1 MTEIASILRG
11 AIWSPGVKVT
21 CLLHSARSGAN
32 LFGDLVRATGGG
44 WAGDIAG
51 YLDLGSSHLDS
62 QSALDRSLGML
73 EAIKELVKN
82 SSKNGVCVFKIDLQ
96 AYAQLDLVL
105 SRASSRDCP
114 FDLRLFIPRLRYLR
128 VVRDPIDR
136 AVSLAA
142 ARKSGQWSPIDGET
156 GHRKLDV
163 DASAISEQL
172 GIVLKED
179 FMMDLLCRELTPQ
192 MRCISYAEIT
202 LLKQE
207 AMEAYL
213 GLRNANWI
221 SGYSP
226 MRYESKRELEQTRVD
241 FLKSLFNQLQM
252 PSLSRMP

>member
-1 MTEIASILRG
+1 MTEIADILRG
-11 AIWSPGVKVT
+11 AIWSPGVRVT

-32 LFGDLVRATGGG
+32 LLGDLVRATGGG

-51 YLDLGSSHLDS
+51 YLDLGSSHYDD
-62 QSALDRSLGML
+62 QSAPDRLLAML
-73 EAIKELVKN
+73 EATKELVKN
-82 SSKNGVCVFKIDLQ
+82 SSKNGVCVFKVDLQ
-96 AYAQLDLVL
+96 AYARLDTVL
-105 SRASSRDCP
+105 SRAFPRHCP

-172 GIVLKED
+172 GPVLKED
-179 FMMDLLCRELTPQ
+179 FMMDLLCRELSPQ
-192 MRCISYAEIT
+192 MQSISYAEIT

-207 AMEAYL
+207 TMEEYL
-213 GLRNANWI
+213 GVRNANWI
-221 SGYSP
+221 SGHSP
-226 MRYESKRELEQTRVD
+226 LQYESRRELERTRAD
-241 FLKSLFNQLQM
+241 FLKSLFFQLQM
-252 PSLSRMP
+252 PSLSRAL